1 LPKRRGQF
9 KGEKRRKELLRL
21 QKQEE
26 KRKRRFGTGVQP
38 EQEADPGVPEQ
49 EADPGVTEEKN
60 QEKET
65 Q

>member
-1 LPKRRGQF
+1 VANSRARSG
-9 KGEKRRKELLRL
+9 GRNYCGYRN
-21 QKQEE
+21 
-26 KRKRRFGTGVQP
+26 KRKKGN
-38 EQEADPGVPEQ
+38 AGVPEQ